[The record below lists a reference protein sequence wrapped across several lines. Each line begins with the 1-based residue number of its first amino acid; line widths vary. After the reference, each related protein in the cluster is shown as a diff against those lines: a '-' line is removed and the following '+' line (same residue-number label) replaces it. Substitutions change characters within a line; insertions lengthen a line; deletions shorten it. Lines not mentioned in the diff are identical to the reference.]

1 MIAVPLF
8 SWSAIWMYDLY
19 DDWRYFAPLRAE
31 QKELRASIEAWE
43 QEGKDLIKLYKKDT
57 HGGDTPEE
65 TLLLFITALEME
77 DYELASK
84 YYLVEQQE
92 EQLRIFTKMKRPE
105 FYINI
110 LKTYERQLIP
120 FDNGIV
126 YEIEFFNNGEQ
137 KHLERFSI
145 NKYTGVWK
153 LEDL

>member
-1 MIAVPLF
+1 
-8 SWSAIWMYDLY
+8 MYDLY

-92 EQLRIFTKMKRPE
+92 EVYKELDGIDE
-105 FYINI
+105 FSFYLKI
-110 LKTYERQLIP
+110 LKTYERQ
-120 FDNGIV
+120 
-126 YEIEFFNNGEQ
+126 
-137 KHLERFSI
+137 
-145 NKYTGVWK
+145 
-153 LEDL
+153 